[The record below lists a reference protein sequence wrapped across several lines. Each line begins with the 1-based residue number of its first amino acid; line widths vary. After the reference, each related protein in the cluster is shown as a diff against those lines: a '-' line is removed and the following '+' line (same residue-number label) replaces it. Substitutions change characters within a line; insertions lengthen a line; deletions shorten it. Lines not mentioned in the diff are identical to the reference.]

1 MYKLIYTKPF
11 QKELKKLIS
20 KFRITEEKLGKTF
33 SLLESNPFHPF
44 LKTHQVES
52 RHFGKTWS
60 SKIDGDLRIIWNF
73 DENDQIKILLLDIGG
88 HSGKDKVYN

>member
-33 SLLESNPFHPF
+33 YLLESNPFHPS
-44 LKTHQVES
+44 LKTHQVEAK
-52 RHFGKTWS
+52 HFGKTWS
-60 SKIDGDLRIIWNF
+60 SRVDGDLRVIWNF
-73 DENDQIKILLLDIGG
+73 DKDDQIKILLLDIGG
-88 HSGKDKVYN
+88 HSGKGKVYN